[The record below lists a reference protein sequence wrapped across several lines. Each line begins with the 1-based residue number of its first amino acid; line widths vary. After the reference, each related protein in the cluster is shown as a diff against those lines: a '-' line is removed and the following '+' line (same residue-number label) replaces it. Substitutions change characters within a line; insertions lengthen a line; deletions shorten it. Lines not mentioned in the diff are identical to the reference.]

1 MIKVWDYKKEYQ
13 NEKEEILAA
22 VEEVFESGTLVFGP
36 HLAEFEKKFGN
47 YCDCKYGV
55 GVGNCTDA
63 LEVALRALKIGNGDE
78 VITVSNTAVPTVSA
92 IVSAGAIPVFVDVDE
107 YHLMDVSKIEDV
119 VTEKTK
125 CILPVHLYGQ
135 SVDMDSVAKLAQK
148 YNLKIVED
156 CAHAHGATYKGK
168 KVGSMSDAG
177 AFSFYPTK
185 VLGAYGDGGMIT
197 TNSEE
202 LGDISQR
209 LRFYGMEKKKMSS
222 GHWNGKYY
230 SLEHGINSRLDEL
243 HAAILLKKL
252 NHLDEYILTRCEI
265 AKRYDNEL
273 SSTSMILPRER
284 RDNKYVYYVYA
295 VKHSKRDLFIE
306 KLRERDIHVNISYP
320 WPIHTMAGY
329 EYLGWKDGDLP
340 ITERYANEIFS
351 LPMYPTLTDAEQTE
365 VINAVKEIDRLLMR

>member
-13 NEKEEILAA
+13 NEKEESLAA
-22 VEEVFESGTLVFGP
+22 VEAVFESGVLVFGP
-36 HLAEFEKKFGN
+36 HLEEFEKKFAN
-47 YCDCKYGV
+47 YCDCKFGV

-63 LEVALRALKIGNGDE
+63 LEIALRALKIGNGDE

-107 YHLMDVSKIEDV
+107 YHLMDVSKIEDA

-148 YNLKIVED
+148 YDLKIVED
-156 CAHAHGATYKGK
+156 CAQAHGATYKGK

-202 LGDISQR
+202 LSDASQR

-230 SLEHGINSRLDEL
+230 SLEHGMNSRLDEL

-252 NHLDEYILTRCEI
+252 NHLDEYILTRCKI

-284 RDNKYVYYVYA
+284 LDNKYVYYVYV
-295 VKHSKRDLFIE
+295 VKHPKRDLFIE

-351 LPMYPTLTDAEQTE
+351 LPMYPTLTNDEQTE
-365 VINAVKEIDRLLMR
+365 VINTVKEIDKMLM

>member
-13 NEKEEILAA
+13 NEKEESLAA
-22 VEEVFESGTLVFGP
+22 VEAVFESGVLVFGP
-36 HLAEFEKKFGN
+36 HLEEFEKKFAN
-47 YCDCKYGV
+47 YCDCKFGV

-63 LEVALRALKIGNGDE
+63 LEIALRALKIGNGDE

-107 YHLMDVSKIEDV
+107 YHLMDVSKIEDA

-148 YNLKIVED
+148 YDLKTIED
-156 CAHAHGATYKGK
+156 CAQAHGATYKGK

-202 LGDISQR
+202 LSDASQR

-230 SLEHGINSRLDEL
+230 SLEHGMNSRLDEL

-252 NHLDEYILTRCEI
+252 NHLDEYILTRCRI

-284 RDNKYVYYVYA
+284 LDNKYVYYVYV
-295 VKHSKRDLFIE
+295 VKHPKRDLFIE

-351 LPMYPTLTDAEQTE
+351 LPMYPTLTNDEQTE
-365 VINAVKEIDRLLMR
+365 VINAVKEIDKMLM

>member
-13 NEKEEILAA
+13 NEKEESLAA
-22 VEEVFESGTLVFGP
+22 VEAVFESGILVFGP
-36 HLAEFEKKFGN
+36 HLKEFEKKFAN

-63 LEVALRALKIGNGDE
+63 LEIALRALKIGNGDE

-156 CAHAHGATYKGK
+156 CAQAHGATYKGK

-202 LGDISQR
+202 LSDASQR

-230 SLEHGINSRLDEL
+230 SLEHGMNSRLDEL

-252 NHLDEYILTRCEI
+252 NHLDEYILTRCKI

-273 SSTSMILPRER
+273 SGTSMILPRER
-284 RDNKYVYYVYA
+284 LDNKYVYYVYV
-295 VKHSKRDLFIE
+295 VKHPKRDLFIE

-351 LPMYPTLTDAEQTE
+351 LPMYPTLTNDEQTE
-365 VINAVKEIDRLLMR
+365 VINAVKEIDKMLM

>member
-13 NEKEEILAA
+13 IEKEEILAA
-22 VEEVFESGTLVFGP
+22 VEAVFESGVLVFGP
-36 HLAEFEKKFGN
+36 HLEEFEKKFAN

-63 LEVALRALKIGNGDE
+63 LEIALKGLKIGNGDE

-107 YHLMDVSKIEDV
+107 YHLMDVSKIEDL

-156 CAHAHGATYKGK
+156 CAQAHGATYKGK

-202 LGDISQR
+202 LGDTLQR

-252 NHLDEYILTRCEI
+252 NHLDEYILARCQI

-273 SSTSMILPRER
+273 SCTSMILPRER
-284 RDNKYVYYVYA
+284 RENKYVYYVYV

-306 KLRERDIHVNISYP
+306 NLRERDIHVNISYP
-320 WPIHTMAGY
+320 WPIHTMVGY

-340 ITERYANEIFS
+340 VTERYANEIFS
-351 LPMYPTLTDAEQTE
+351 LPMYPTLTNDEQTKI
-365 VINAVKEIDRLLMR
+365 INEVKEIDKLLA

>member
-13 NEKEEILAA
+13 NEKEESLAA
-22 VEEVFESGTLVFGP
+22 VEAVFESGVLVFGP
-36 HLAEFEKKFGN
+36 HLEEFEKKFAN
-47 YCDCKYGV
+47 YCDCKFGV

-63 LEVALRALKIGNGDE
+63 LEIALRALKIGNGDE

-156 CAHAHGATYKGK
+156 CAQAHGATYKGK

-209 LRFYGMEKKKMSS
+209 LSFYGMEKKKMSS
-222 GHWNGKYY
+222 GHWNGKYF
-230 SLEHGINSRLDEL
+230 SLEHGFNSRLDEL

-252 NHLDEYILTRCEI
+252 NHLDEYILTRCKI

-284 RDNKYVYYVYA
+284 LDNKYVYYVYV
-295 VKHSKRDLFIE
+295 VKHPKRDLFIE

-351 LPMYPTLTDAEQTE
+351 LPMYPTLTNDEQTE
-365 VINAVKEIDRLLMR
+365 VINTVKEIDKMLM

>member
-13 NEKEEILAA
+13 NEKEESLAA
-22 VEEVFESGTLVFGP
+22 VEAVFESGVLVFGP
-36 HLAEFEKKFGN
+36 HLEEFEKKFAN
-47 YCDCKYGV
+47 YCDCKFGV

-63 LEVALRALKIGNGDE
+63 LEIALRALKIGNGDE

-92 IVSAGAIPVFVDVDE
+92 IVSAEAIPVFVDVDE
-107 YHLMDVSKIEDV
+107 YHLMDVSKIEDAI
-119 VTEKTK
+119 TEKTK

-148 YNLKIVED
+148 YDLKTIED
-156 CAHAHGATYKGK
+156 CAQAHGATYKGK

-202 LGDISQR
+202 LSDASQR

-230 SLEHGINSRLDEL
+230 SLEHGMNSRLDEL

-252 NHLDEYILTRCEI
+252 NHLDEYILTRCKI

-284 RDNKYVYYVYA
+284 LDNKYVYYVYV
-295 VKHSKRDLFIE
+295 VKHPKRDLFIE

-351 LPMYPTLTDAEQTE
+351 LPMYPTLTNDEQTE
-365 VINAVKEIDRLLMR
+365 VINTVKEIDKMLM

>member
-13 NEKEEILAA
+13 NEKEESLAA
-22 VEEVFESGTLVFGP
+22 VEAVFESGVLVFGP
-36 HLAEFEKKFGN
+36 HLEEFEKKFAN

-63 LEVALRALKIGNGDE
+63 LEIALRALKIGNGDE

-107 YHLMDVSKIEDV
+107 YHLMDVSKIEDA

-148 YNLKIVED
+148 YDLKTIED
-156 CAHAHGATYKGK
+156 CAQAHGATYKGK

-202 LGDISQR
+202 LSDASQR

-230 SLEHGINSRLDEL
+230 SLEHGMNSRLDEL

-252 NHLDEYILTRCEI
+252 NHLDEYILTRCKI

-273 SSTSMILPRER
+273 SGTSMILPRER
-284 RDNKYVYYVYA
+284 LDNKYVYYVYA
-295 VKHSKRDLFIE
+295 VKHPKRDLFIE

-351 LPMYPTLTDAEQTE
+351 LPMYPTLTNDEQTE
-365 VINAVKEIDRLLMR
+365 VINTVKEIDKMLM

>member
-13 NEKEEILAA
+13 NEKEESLAA
-22 VEEVFESGTLVFGP
+22 VEAVFESGVLVFGP
-36 HLAEFEKKFGN
+36 HLEEFEKKFAN
-47 YCDCKYGV
+47 YCDCKFGV

-63 LEVALRALKIGNGDE
+63 LEIALRALKIGNGDE

-107 YHLMDVSKIEDV
+107 YHLMDVSKIEDA

-156 CAHAHGATYKGK
+156 CAQAHGATYKGK
-168 KVGSMSDAG
+168 KVGSMSNAG

-252 NHLDEYILTRCEI
+252 NHLDEYILTRCKI

-284 RDNKYVYYVYA
+284 LDNKYVYYVYV
-295 VKHSKRDLFIE
+295 VKHPKRDLFIE

-351 LPMYPTLTDAEQTE
+351 LPMYPTLTNDEQTE
-365 VINAVKEIDRLLMR
+365 VINAVKEIDKMLM

>member
-13 NEKEEILAA
+13 NEKEESLAA
-22 VEEVFESGTLVFGP
+22 VEAVFESGVLVFGP
-36 HLAEFEKKFGN
+36 HLEEFEKKFAN
-47 YCDCKYGV
+47 YCDCKFGV

-63 LEVALRALKIGNGDE
+63 LEIALRALKIGNGDE

-107 YHLMDVSKIEDV
+107 YHLMDVSKIEDA

-148 YNLKIVED
+148 YDLKTIED
-156 CAHAHGATYKGK
+156 CAQAHGATYKGK

-202 LGDISQR
+202 LSDASQR

-222 GHWNGKYY
+222 GHWNGKYC
-230 SLEHGINSRLDEL
+230 SLEHGMNSRLDEL

-252 NHLDEYILTRCEI
+252 NHLGEYILTRCKI

-284 RDNKYVYYVYA
+284 LDNKYVYYVYV
-295 VKHSKRDLFIE
+295 VKHPKRDLFIE

-351 LPMYPTLTDAEQTE
+351 LPMYPTLTNDEQTE
-365 VINAVKEIDRLLMR
+365 VINAVKEIDKMLM

>member
-13 NEKEEILAA
+13 NEKEEILSA
-22 VEEVFESGTLVFGP
+22 VEKVFESGTLVFGP
-36 HLAEFEKKFGN
+36 HLEEFEKKFAN

-63 LEVALRALKIGNGDE
+63 LEVALRSLKIGNGDE

-107 YHLMDVSKIEDV
+107 HHLMDVPTIEDV
-119 VTEKTK
+119 ITEKTK

-135 SVDMDSVAKLAQK
+135 SVDMDSVARLAQK

-156 CAHAHGATYKGK
+156 CAQAHGATYKGK

-202 LGDISQR
+202 LGDTLQR
-209 LRFYGMEKKKMSS
+209 VRFYGMEKKKMSS

-252 NHLDEYILTRCEI
+252 NHLDEYILTRCKI

-273 SSTSMILPRER
+273 SSTSMTLPRER
-284 RDNKYVYYVYA
+284 RGNKYVYYVYV
-295 VKHSKRDLFIE
+295 VKHPKRDLFIE
-306 KLRERDIHVNISYP
+306 KLREREIHVNISYP

-329 EYLGWKDGDLP
+329 EYLGWKEGDLP

-351 LPMYPTLTDAEQTE
+351 LPMYPTLTSDEQTE
-365 VINAVKEIDRLLMR
+365 VIKAVKEIDKLLM

>member
-13 NEKEEILAA
+13 NEKEESLAA
-22 VEEVFESGTLVFGP
+22 VEAVFESGVLVFGP
-36 HLAEFEKKFGN
+36 HLEEFEKKFAN

-63 LEVALRALKIGNGDE
+63 LEIALRALKIGNGDE

-156 CAHAHGATYKGK
+156 CAQAHGATYKGK
-168 KVGSMSDAG
+168 KVGSMSNAG

-329 EYLGWKDGDLP
+329 EYLGWKDGDFP
-340 ITERYANEIFS
+340 ITERYANEVFS
-351 LPMYPTLTDAEQTE
+351 LPMYPTLTSDEQTE
-365 VINAVKEIDRLLMR
+365 VINAVKEIDKMLM

>member
-13 NEKEEILAA
+13 NEKEESLAA
-22 VEEVFESGTLVFGP
+22 VEAVFESGVLVFGP
-36 HLAEFEKKFGN
+36 HLEEFEKKFAN
-47 YCDCKYGV
+47 YCDCKFGV

-63 LEVALRALKIGNGDE
+63 LEIALRALKIGNGDE

-107 YHLMDVSKIEDV
+107 YHLMDVSKIEDA

-125 CILPVHLYGQ
+125 CILLVHLYGQ

-148 YNLKIVED
+148 YDLKTIED
-156 CAHAHGATYKGK
+156 CAQAHGATYKGK

-202 LGDISQR
+202 LSDASQR

-230 SLEHGINSRLDEL
+230 SLEHGMNSRLDEL

-252 NHLDEYILTRCEI
+252 NHLDEYILTRCKI

-284 RDNKYVYYVYA
+284 LDNKYVYYVYV
-295 VKHSKRDLFIE
+295 VKHPKRDLFIE

-351 LPMYPTLTDAEQTE
+351 LPMYPTLTNDEQTE
-365 VINAVKEIDRLLMR
+365 VINAVKEIDKMLM

>member
-13 NEKEEILAA
+13 NEKEESLAA
-22 VEEVFESGTLVFGP
+22 VEAVFESGVLVFGP
-36 HLAEFEKKFGN
+36 HLEEFEKKFAN
-47 YCDCKYGV
+47 YCDCKFGV

-63 LEVALRALKIGNGDE
+63 LEIALRALKISNGDE

-107 YHLMDVSKIEDV
+107 YHLMDVSKIEDA

-148 YNLKIVED
+148 YDLKTIED
-156 CAHAHGATYKGK
+156 CAQAHGATYKGK

-202 LGDISQR
+202 LSDASQR

-230 SLEHGINSRLDEL
+230 SLEHGMNSRLDEL

-252 NHLDEYILTRCEI
+252 NHLDEYILTRCKI

-284 RDNKYVYYVYA
+284 LDNKYVYYVYV
-295 VKHSKRDLFIE
+295 VKHPKRDLFIE

-351 LPMYPTLTDAEQTE
+351 LPMYPTLTNDEQTE
-365 VINAVKEIDRLLMR
+365 VINAVKEIDKMLM

>member
-13 NEKEEILAA
+13 NEKEESLAA
-22 VEEVFESGTLVFGP
+22 VEAVFESGVLVFGP
-36 HLAEFEKKFGN
+36 HLEEFEKKFAN
-47 YCDCKYGV
+47 YCDCKFGV

-63 LEVALRALKIGNGDE
+63 LEIALRALKIGNGDE

-148 YNLKIVED
+148 YDLKTIED
-156 CAHAHGATYKGK
+156 CAQAHGATYKGK

-202 LGDISQR
+202 LSDASQR

-230 SLEHGINSRLDEL
+230 SLEHGMNSRLDEL

-252 NHLDEYILTRCEI
+252 NHLDEYILTRCKI

-284 RDNKYVYYVYA
+284 LDNKYVYYVYV
-295 VKHSKRDLFIE
+295 VKHPKRDLFIE
-306 KLRERDIHVNISYP
+306 KLRDRDIHVNISYP

-351 LPMYPTLTDAEQTE
+351 LPMYPTLTNDEQTE
-365 VINAVKEIDRLLMR
+365 VINTVKEIDKMLM

>member
-13 NEKEEILAA
+13 NEKEEILSA
-22 VEEVFESGTLVFGP
+22 VEKVFESGTLVFGP
-36 HLAEFEKKFGN
+36 HLEEFEKKFAN

-55 GVGNCTDA
+55 GVGTCTDA

-107 YHLMDVSKIEDV
+107 HHLMDVPKIEDV
-119 VTEKTK
+119 ITEKTK

-135 SVDMDSVAKLAQK
+135 SVDMDSVARLAQK

-156 CAHAHGATYKGK
+156 CAQAHGATYKGK

-202 LGDISQR
+202 LGDTLQR
-209 LRFYGMEKKKMSS
+209 VRFYGMEKKKMSS

-252 NHLDEYILTRCEI
+252 NHLDEYISARCKI
-265 AKRYDNEL
+265 AKRYGNEL
-273 SSTSMILPRER
+273 SSTSIILPRES
-284 RDNKYVYYVYA
+284 RDNKYIYYVYV
-295 VKHSKRDLFIE
+295 VKHPKRDLFIE

-329 EYLGWKDGDLP
+329 EYLGWKEGDLP

-351 LPMYPTLTDAEQTE
+351 LPMYPTLTSDEQTE
-365 VINAVKEIDRLLMR
+365 VINAVKEIDKLLM

>member
-13 NEKEEILAA
+13 NEKEESLAA
-22 VEEVFESGTLVFGP
+22 VEAVFESGVLVFGP
-36 HLAEFEKKFGN
+36 HLEEFEKKFAN
-47 YCDCKYGV
+47 YCDCKFGV

-63 LEVALRALKIGNGDE
+63 LEIALRALKIGNGDE

-107 YHLMDVSKIEDV
+107 YHLMDVSKIEDA

-148 YNLKIVED
+148 YDLKTIED
-156 CAHAHGATYKGK
+156 CAQAHGATYKGK

-202 LGDISQR
+202 LSDASQR

-230 SLEHGINSRLDEL
+230 SLEHGMNSRLDEL

-252 NHLDEYILTRCEI
+252 NHLDEYILTRCKI

-284 RDNKYVYYVYA
+284 LDNKYVYYVYV
-295 VKHSKRDLFIE
+295 VKHPKRDLFIE

-340 ITERYANEIFS
+340 ITERYANEVFS
-351 LPMYPTLTDAEQTE
+351 LPMYPTLTNDEQTE
-365 VINAVKEIDRLLMR
+365 VIKAVKEIDKLLM

>member
-1 MIKVWDYKKEYQ
+1 
-13 NEKEEILAA
+13 
-22 VEEVFESGTLVFGP
+22 
-36 HLAEFEKKFGN
+36 
-47 YCDCKYGV
+47 
-55 GVGNCTDA
+55 
-63 LEVALRALKIGNGDE
+63 
-78 VITVSNTAVPTVSA
+78 
-92 IVSAGAIPVFVDVDE
+92 
-107 YHLMDVSKIEDV
+107 
-119 VTEKTK
+119 
-125 CILPVHLYGQ
+125 
-135 SVDMDSVAKLAQK
+135 
-148 YNLKIVED
+148 
-156 CAHAHGATYKGK
+156 
-168 KVGSMSDAG
+168 MSDAG

-222 GHWNGKYY
+222 GHWNGKYF
-230 SLEHGINSRLDEL
+230 SLEHGVNSRLDEL

-252 NHLDEYILTRCEI
+252 NHLDEYILTRCKI

-284 RDNKYVYYVYA
+284 LDNKYVYYVYV
-295 VKHSKRDLFIE
+295 VKHPKRDLFIE

-351 LPMYPTLTDAEQTE
+351 LPMYPTLTNDEQTE
-365 VINAVKEIDRLLMR
+365 VIKAVKEIDMLLM

>member
-13 NEKEEILAA
+13 NEKEESLAA
-22 VEEVFESGTLVFGP
+22 VEAVFESGVLVFGP
-36 HLAEFEKKFGN
+36 HLEEFEKKFAN
-47 YCDCKYGV
+47 YCDCKFGV

-63 LEVALRALKIGNGDE
+63 LEIALRALKIGNGDE

-107 YHLMDVSKIEDV
+107 YHLMDVSKIEDA

-156 CAHAHGATYKGK
+156 CAQAHGATYKGK

-230 SLEHGINSRLDEL
+230 SLEHGTNSRLDEL

-273 SSTSMILPRER
+273 SGTSMILPRER

-351 LPMYPTLTDAEQTE
+351 LPMYPTLTNDEQTE
-365 VINAVKEIDRLLMR
+365 VINAVKEIDKMLM

>member
-13 NEKEEILAA
+13 NEKEESLAA
-22 VEEVFESGTLVFGP
+22 VEAVFESGVLVFGP
-36 HLAEFEKKFGN
+36 HLEEFEKKFAN
-47 YCDCKYGV
+47 YCDCKFGV

-63 LEVALRALKIGNGDE
+63 LEIALRALKIGNGDE

-92 IVSAGAIPVFVDVDE
+92 IDSAGAIPVFVDVDE
-107 YHLMDVSKIEDV
+107 YHLMDVSKIEDA

-148 YNLKIVED
+148 YDLKTIED
-156 CAHAHGATYKGK
+156 CAQAHGATYKGK

-202 LGDISQR
+202 LSDTSQR

-230 SLEHGINSRLDEL
+230 SLEHGMNSRLDEL

-252 NHLDEYILTRCEI
+252 NHLDEYILTRCKI

-284 RDNKYVYYVYA
+284 LDNKYVYYVYV
-295 VKHSKRDLFIE
+295 VKHPKRDLFIE

-351 LPMYPTLTDAEQTE
+351 LPMYPTLTNDEQTE
-365 VINAVKEIDRLLMR
+365 VINTVKEIDKMLM

>member
-13 NEKEEILAA
+13 NEKEESLAA
-22 VEEVFESGTLVFGP
+22 VEAVFESGILVFGP
-36 HLAEFEKKFGN
+36 HLEEFEKKFAN

-63 LEVALRALKIGNGDE
+63 LEIALRALKIGNGDE

-107 YHLMDVSKIEDV
+107 YHLMDVSKIEDA

-148 YNLKIVED
+148 YDLKTIED
-156 CAHAHGATYKGK
+156 CAQAHGATYKGK

-202 LGDISQR
+202 LSDASQR

-230 SLEHGINSRLDEL
+230 SLEHGMNSRLDEL

-252 NHLDEYILTRCEI
+252 NHLDEYILTRCKI

-284 RDNKYVYYVYA
+284 LDNKYVYYVYV
-295 VKHSKRDLFIE
+295 VKHPKRDLFIE
-306 KLRERDIHVNISYP
+306 KLRERDVHVNISYP

-351 LPMYPTLTDAEQTE
+351 LPMYPTLTNDEQTE
-365 VINAVKEIDRLLMR
+365 VINAVKEIDKMLM

>member
-13 NEKEEILAA
+13 NEKEESLAA
-22 VEEVFESGTLVFGP
+22 VEAVFESGILVFGP
-36 HLAEFEKKFGN
+36 HLEEFEKKFAN

-63 LEVALRALKIGNGDE
+63 LEIALRALKIGNGDE

-107 YHLMDVSKIEDV
+107 YHLMDVSKIEDA

-148 YNLKIVED
+148 YDLKTIED
-156 CAHAHGATYKGK
+156 CAQAHGATYKGK

-202 LGDISQR
+202 LSDASQR

-230 SLEHGINSRLDEL
+230 SLEHGMNSRLDEL

-252 NHLDEYILTRCEI
+252 NHLDEYILTRRKI

-273 SSTSMILPRER
+273 SSTSMILPGEGY
-284 RDNKYVYYVYA
+284 DNKYVYYVYV
-295 VKHSKRDLFIE
+295 VKHPKRDLFIE
-306 KLRERDIHVNISYP
+306 KLRERDVHVNISYP

-340 ITERYANEIFS
+340 ITERYANEVFS
-351 LPMYPTLTDAEQTE
+351 LPMYPTLTNDEQTE
-365 VINAVKEIDRLLMR
+365 VIKAVKEIDKLLM

>member
-13 NEKEEILAA
+13 NEKEESLAA
-22 VEEVFESGTLVFGP
+22 VEAVFESGVLVFGP
-36 HLAEFEKKFGN
+36 HLEEFEKKFAN
-47 YCDCKYGV
+47 YCDCKFGV

-63 LEVALRALKIGNGDE
+63 LEIALRALKIGNGDE

-107 YHLMDVSKIEDV
+107 YHLMDVSKIEDA

-202 LGDISQR
+202 LDDISQR

-351 LPMYPTLTDAEQTE
+351 LPMYPTLTNDEQTE
-365 VINAVKEIDRLLMR
+365 VINAVKEIDKMLM

>member
-13 NEKEEILAA
+13 NEKEESLAA
-22 VEEVFESGTLVFGP
+22 VEAVFESGVLVFGP
-36 HLAEFEKKFGN
+36 HLEEFEKKFAN
-47 YCDCKYGV
+47 YCDCKFGV

-63 LEVALRALKIGNGDE
+63 LEIALRALKIGNGDE

-107 YHLMDVSKIEDV
+107 YHLMDVSKIEDA

-148 YNLKIVED
+148 YDLKTIED
-156 CAHAHGATYKGK
+156 CAQAHGATYKGK

-202 LGDISQR
+202 LSDASQR

-252 NHLDEYILTRCEI
+252 NHLDEYILTRCKI

-284 RDNKYVYYVYA
+284 LDNKYVYYVYV
-295 VKHSKRDLFIE
+295 VKHPKRDLFIE

-351 LPMYPTLTDAEQTE
+351 LPMYPTLTNDEQTE
-365 VINAVKEIDRLLMR
+365 VIKAVKEIDKLLM

>member
-13 NEKEEILAA
+13 NEKEESLAA
-22 VEEVFESGTLVFGP
+22 VEAVFESGVLVFGP
-36 HLAEFEKKFGN
+36 HLEEFEKKFAN

-63 LEVALRALKIGNGDE
+63 LEIALKGLKIGNGDE

-107 YHLMDVSKIEDV
+107 YHLMDVSKIEDL

-156 CAHAHGATYKGK
+156 CAQAHGATYKGK

-202 LGDISQR
+202 LGDTLQR

-230 SLEHGINSRLDEL
+230 SLEHGSNSRLDEL

-252 NHLDEYILTRCEI
+252 NHLDEYILTRCKI

-284 RDNKYVYYVYA
+284 LDNKYVYYVYV
-295 VKHSKRDLFIE
+295 VKHPKRDLFIE

-351 LPMYPTLTDAEQTE
+351 LPMYPTLTNDEQTE
-365 VINAVKEIDRLLMR
+365 VINTVKEIDKMLM

>member
-13 NEKEEILAA
+13 NEKEESLAA
-22 VEEVFESGTLVFGP
+22 VEAVFESGVLVFGP
-36 HLAEFEKKFGN
+36 HLEEFEKKFAN

-63 LEVALRALKIGNGDE
+63 LEIALRALKIGNGDE

-156 CAHAHGATYKGK
+156 CAQAHGATYKGK
-168 KVGSMSDAG
+168 KVGSMSNAG

-202 LGDISQR
+202 LGDTLQR

-320 WPIHTMAGY
+320 WPIDTMAGY

-340 ITERYANEIFS
+340 ITERYANEVFS
-351 LPMYPTLTDAEQTE
+351 LPMYPTLTDDEQTE
-365 VINAVKEIDRLLMR
+365 VIKAVKEIDKSLM

>member
-13 NEKEEILAA
+13 NEKEESLAA
-22 VEEVFESGTLVFGP
+22 VEEVLGSGVLVFGP
-36 HLAEFEKKFGN
+36 QLEEFEKKFAN
-47 YCDCKYGV
+47 YCDCGFGV

-63 LEVALRALKIGNGDE
+63 LEIALRALRVGSGDE

-92 IVSAGAIPVFVDVDE
+92 IVSVGAIPVFVDVDE
-107 YHLMDVSKIEDV
+107 YHLMDVSKIEGV
-119 VTEKTK
+119 ITEKTK

-135 SVDMDSVAKLAQK
+135 SVDMDIIIKIAQK

-156 CAHAHGATYKGK
+156 CAQAHGATYKGK

-202 LGDISQR
+202 LGDASQR

-230 SLEHGINSRLDEL
+230 SLEHGRNSRLDEL

-252 NHLDEYILTRCEI
+252 NHLDEYISVRCKI
-265 AKRYDNEL
+265 ARRYDSEL
-273 SSTSMILPRER
+273 SGTSLILPRER
-284 RDNKYVYYVYA
+284 QGNKYVYYVYV
-295 VKHSKRDLFIE
+295 VKHPKRDLFIE
-306 KLRERDIHVNISYP
+306 RLRERDIHVNISYP
-320 WPIHTMAGY
+320 WPIHTMTGY
-329 EYLGWKDGDLP
+329 EYLGWKNGDLP
-340 ITERYANEIFS
+340 NTERYANEVFS
-351 LPMYPTLTDAEQTE
+351 LPMYPTLAEDEQTE
-365 VINAVKEIDRLLMR
+365 VISAVKEIDRLLM

>member
-13 NEKEEILAA
+13 NEKEEILSA
-22 VEEVFESGTLVFGP
+22 VEKVFESGTLVFGP
-36 HLAEFEKKFGN
+36 HLEEFEKKFAN

-92 IVSAGAIPVFVDVDE
+92 IVSAGAIPIFVDVDE
-107 YHLMDVSKIEDV
+107 HHLMDVPKIEDV
-119 VTEKTK
+119 ITEKTK

-135 SVDMDSVAKLAQK
+135 SVDMDSVARLAQK
-148 YNLKIVED
+148 YYLKIVED
-156 CAHAHGATYKGK
+156 CAQAHGATYKGK

-202 LGDISQR
+202 LGDTLQR
-209 LRFYGMEKKKMSS
+209 VRFYGMEKKKMSS

-252 NHLDEYILTRCEI
+252 DHLDEYILTRCEI

-284 RDNKYVYYVYA
+284 RGNKYIYYVYV
-295 VKHSKRDLFIE
+295 VKHPKRDLFIE
-306 KLRERDIHVNISYP
+306 KLREREIHVNISYP

-329 EYLGWKDGDLP
+329 EYLGWKEGDLP
-340 ITERYANEIFS
+340 ITERYANEVFS
-351 LPMYPTLTDAEQTE
+351 LPMYPTLTSDEQTE
-365 VINAVKEIDRLLMR
+365 VIKAVKEIDKLLM

>member
-13 NEKEEILAA
+13 NEKEESLAA
-22 VEEVFESGTLVFGP
+22 VEAVFESGVLVFGP
-36 HLAEFEKKFGN
+36 HLEEFEKKFAN
-47 YCDCKYGV
+47 YCDCKFGV
-55 GVGNCTDA
+55 GVGNGTDA
-63 LEVALRALKIGNGDE
+63 LEIALRALKIGNGDE

-107 YHLMDVSKIEDV
+107 YHLMDVSKIEDA

-125 CILPVHLYGQ
+125 CILLVHLYGQ

-148 YNLKIVED
+148 YDLKTIED
-156 CAHAHGATYKGK
+156 CAQAHGATYKGK

-202 LGDISQR
+202 LSDTSQR

-230 SLEHGINSRLDEL
+230 SLEHGMNSRLDEL

-252 NHLDEYILTRCEI
+252 NHLDEYILTRCKI

-284 RDNKYVYYVYA
+284 LDNKYVYYVYV
-295 VKHSKRDLFIE
+295 VKHPKRDLFIE

-351 LPMYPTLTDAEQTE
+351 LPMYPTLTNDEQTE
-365 VINAVKEIDRLLMR
+365 VINAVKEIDKMLM

>member
-13 NEKEEILAA
+13 NEKEESLAA
-22 VEEVFESGTLVFGP
+22 VEAVFESGVLVFGP
-36 HLAEFEKKFGN
+36 HLEEFEKKFAN
-47 YCDCKYGV
+47 YCDCKFGV

-63 LEVALRALKIGNGDE
+63 LEIALRALKIGNGDE

-107 YHLMDVSKIEDV
+107 YHLMDVSKIEDA

-148 YNLKIVED
+148 YDLKTIED
-156 CAHAHGATYKGK
+156 CAQAHGATYKGK

-202 LGDISQR
+202 LSDASQR

-230 SLEHGINSRLDEL
+230 SLEHGMNSRLDEL

-252 NHLDEYILTRCEI
+252 NHLDEYILTRCKI

-284 RDNKYVYYVYA
+284 LDNKYVYYVYV
-295 VKHSKRDLFIE
+295 VKHPKRDLFIE

-351 LPMYPTLTDAEQTE
+351 LPIYPTLTNDEQTE
-365 VINAVKEIDRLLMR
+365 VINTVKEIDKMLM

>member
-13 NEKEEILAA
+13 NEKEESLAA
-22 VEEVFESGTLVFGP
+22 VEAVFESGVLVFGL
-36 HLAEFEKKFGN
+36 HLEEFEKKFAN
-47 YCDCKYGV
+47 YCDCKFGV

-63 LEVALRALKIGNGDE
+63 LEIALRALKIGNGDE

-107 YHLMDVSKIEDV
+107 YHLMDVSKIEDA

-148 YNLKIVED
+148 YDLKTIED
-156 CAHAHGATYKGK
+156 CAQAHGATYKGK

-202 LGDISQR
+202 LSDASQR

-230 SLEHGINSRLDEL
+230 SLEHGMNSRLDEL

-252 NHLDEYILTRCEI
+252 NHLDEYILTRRKI

-284 RDNKYVYYVYA
+284 LDNKYVYYVYV
-295 VKHSKRDLFIE
+295 VKHPKRDLFIE

-351 LPMYPTLTDAEQTE
+351 LPMYPTLTNDEQTE
-365 VINAVKEIDRLLMR
+365 VINTVKEIDKMLM

>member
-1 MIKVWDYKKEYQ
+1 MIKVWDYKKEYK
-13 NEKEEILAA
+13 NEKKESLAA
-22 VEEVFESGTLVFGP
+22 VEAVLESGILVFGP
-36 HLAEFEKKFGN
+36 HLEEFEKKFSK
-47 YCDCKYGV
+47 YCNCKFGV

-63 LEVALRALKIGNGDE
+63 LEIALRALKIGNGDE
-78 VITVSNTAVPTVSA
+78 VITVANTAVPTISA
-92 IVSAGAIPVFVDVDE
+92 IVSAGATPVFVDVDE
-107 YHLMDVSKIEDV
+107 YHLMDVSKVEDV

-135 SVDMDSVAKLAQK
+135 SVDMDSVSKLAQK

-156 CAHAHGATYKGK
+156 CAQAHGATYKGK

-202 LGDISQR
+202 LCDISQR

-230 SLEHGINSRLDEL
+230 SLEHGTNSRLDEL
-243 HAAILLKKL
+243 QAAILLKKL
-252 NHLDEYILTRCEI
+252 THLDEYILRRCEI
-265 AKRYDNEL
+265 AKKYDNEL
-273 SSTSMILPRER
+273 SSTSMILPKER
-284 RDNKYVYYVYA
+284 GDNKYVYYVYS

-340 ITERYANEIFS
+340 ITEKYANEIFS
-351 LPMYPTLTDAEQTE
+351 LPMYPTLTNDEQTE
-365 VINAVKEIDRLLMR
+365 VINAVMKIDKMLM

>member
-13 NEKEEILAA
+13 NEKEESLAA
-22 VEEVFESGTLVFGP
+22 VEAVFESGVLVFGP
-36 HLAEFEKKFGN
+36 HLEEFEKKFAN
-47 YCDCKYGV
+47 YCDCKFGV

-63 LEVALRALKIGNGDE
+63 LEIALRALKIGNGDE

-107 YHLMDVSKIEDV
+107 YHLMDVSKIEDA

-148 YNLKIVED
+148 YDLKIVED
-156 CAHAHGATYKGK
+156 CAQAHGATYKGK

-202 LGDISQR
+202 LSDASQR

-340 ITERYANEIFS
+340 ITERYANEVFS
-351 LPMYPTLTDAEQTE
+351 LPMYPTLTSDEQTE
-365 VINAVKEIDRLLMR
+365 VIKAVKEIDKLLM

>member
-13 NEKEEILAA
+13 NEKEESLAA
-22 VEEVFESGTLVFGP
+22 VEAVFESGVLVFGP
-36 HLAEFEKKFGN
+36 HLEEFEKKFAN
-47 YCDCKYGV
+47 YCDCKFGV

-63 LEVALRALKIGNGDE
+63 LEIALRALKIGNGDE

-107 YHLMDVSKIEDV
+107 YHLMDVSKIEGA

-148 YNLKIVED
+148 YDLKTIED
-156 CAHAHGATYKGK
+156 CAQAHGASYKGK

-202 LGDISQR
+202 LSDASQR

-252 NHLDEYILTRCEI
+252 NHLDEYILTRCKI

-284 RDNKYVYYVYA
+284 LDNKYVYYVYV
-295 VKHSKRDLFIE
+295 VKHPKRDLFIE

-329 EYLGWKDGDLP
+329 EYLGWKDGDFP

-351 LPMYPTLTDAEQTE
+351 LPMYPTLTNDEQTE
-365 VINAVKEIDRLLMR
+365 VINTVKEIDKMLM

>member
-1 MIKVWDYKKEYQ
+1 
-13 NEKEEILAA
+13 
-22 VEEVFESGTLVFGP
+22 
-36 HLAEFEKKFGN
+36 
-47 YCDCKYGV
+47 
-55 GVGNCTDA
+55 
-63 LEVALRALKIGNGDE
+63 
-78 VITVSNTAVPTVSA
+78 
-92 IVSAGAIPVFVDVDE
+92 
-107 YHLMDVSKIEDV
+107 
-119 VTEKTK
+119 
-125 CILPVHLYGQ
+125 
-135 SVDMDSVAKLAQK
+135 MDSLAKLAQK
-148 YNLKIVED
+148 YNLKIIED
-156 CAHAHGATYKGK
+156 CAQAHGATYKGK

-202 LGDISQR
+202 LGDTLQR

-265 AKRYDNEL
+265 AKRYDDEL

-284 RDNKYVYYVYA
+284 RDNKCVYYVYA

-340 ITERYANEIFS
+340 ITERYANEVFS
-351 LPMYPTLTDAEQTE
+351 LPMYPTLTNDEQTE
-365 VINAVKEIDRLLMR
+365 VIKVVKEINKLLM

>member
-13 NEKEEILAA
+13 NEKEESLAA
-22 VEEVFESGTLVFGP
+22 VEAVFESGVLVFGP
-36 HLAEFEKKFGN
+36 HLEEFEKKFAN
-47 YCDCKYGV
+47 YCDCKFGV

-63 LEVALRALKIGNGDE
+63 LEIALRALKIGNGDE

-92 IVSAGAIPVFVDVDE
+92 IVSVGAIPVFVDVDE
-107 YHLMDVSKIEDV
+107 YHLMDVSKIEDA

-156 CAHAHGATYKGK
+156 CAQAHGATYKGK
-168 KVGSMSDAG
+168 KVGSMSNAG

-252 NHLDEYILTRCEI
+252 NHLDEYILTRCKI

-284 RDNKYVYYVYA
+284 LDNKYVYYVYV
-295 VKHSKRDLFIE
+295 VKHPKRDLFIE

-351 LPMYPTLTDAEQTE
+351 LPMYPTLTNDEQTE
-365 VINAVKEIDRLLMR
+365 VINTVKEIDKMLM

>member
-13 NEKEEILAA
+13 NEKEESLAA
-22 VEEVFESGTLVFGP
+22 VEAVFESGVLVFGP
-36 HLAEFEKKFGN
+36 HLEEFEKKFAN
-47 YCDCKYGV
+47 YCDCKFGV

-63 LEVALRALKIGNGDE
+63 LEIALRALKIGNGDE

-107 YHLMDVSKIEDV
+107 YHLMDVSKIEDA

-148 YNLKIVED
+148 YDLKTIED
-156 CAHAHGATYKGK
+156 CAQAHGATYKGK

-202 LGDISQR
+202 LSDASQR

-230 SLEHGINSRLDEL
+230 SLEHGMNSRLDEL

-252 NHLDEYILTRCEI
+252 NHLDEYILTRCKI

-284 RDNKYVYYVYA
+284 LDNKYVYYVYV
-295 VKHSKRDLFIE
+295 VKHPKRDLFIE

-351 LPMYPTLTDAEQTE
+351 LPMYPTLTNDEQTE
-365 VINAVKEIDRLLMR
+365 VINTVKEIDKMLM

>member
-13 NEKEEILAA
+13 NEKEESLAA
-22 VEEVFESGTLVFGP
+22 VEAVFESGVLVFGP
-36 HLAEFEKKFGN
+36 HLEEFEKKFAN
-47 YCDCKYGV
+47 YCDCKFGV

-63 LEVALRALKIGNGDE
+63 LEIALRALKIGNGDE

-107 YHLMDVSKIEDV
+107 YHLMDVSKIEDA

-156 CAHAHGATYKGK
+156 CAQAHGATYKGK

-222 GHWNGKYY
+222 GHWNGKYF
-230 SLEHGINSRLDEL
+230 SLEHGVNSRLDEL

-252 NHLDEYILTRCEI
+252 NHLDEYILTR
-265 AKRYDNEL
+265 
-273 SSTSMILPRER
+273 
-284 RDNKYVYYVYA
+284 
-295 VKHSKRDLFIE
+295 
-306 KLRERDIHVNISYP
+306 
-320 WPIHTMAGY
+320 
-329 EYLGWKDGDLP
+329 
-340 ITERYANEIFS
+340 
-351 LPMYPTLTDAEQTE
+351 
-365 VINAVKEIDRLLMR
+365 